1 MTQTGGA
8 IGATAGCWPRRV
20 AIVAWVTETSK
31 ETSILLAY

>member
-20 AIVAWVTETSK
+20 AIVTETSK